1 MLQSAPP
8 HLRHFIVH
16 LENTMWCTSTPKDRR
31 SLHGCRRCLGKE
43 LLLPSM
49 ALIGSARNGN
59 QDLVLAKGDDRIL
72 FTGFVQGAMLEELYS
87 NAYIYTLPSDLEGMP
102 LIRTAW
108 LLMRWYF

>member
-1 MLQSAPP
+1 
-8 HLRHFIVH
+8 
-16 LENTMWCTSTPKDRR
+16 
-31 SLHGCRRCLGKE
+31 
-43 LLLPSM
+43 M

-102 LIRTAW
+102 LGEQHQAVAHDITSTTM
-108 LLMRWYF
+108 LYYGQLFVKI